1 MNGKSVALL
10 LIGFQ
15 NDYFSKDGILNG
27 SFEDAN
33 AIDPLLK
40 NTQSLIRTVIDAGGM
55 VVETPINFTA
65 DYSELD
71 EPIGILKVI
80 KDNKAFIRDEYGSQ
94 SVPMVKEFA
103 GEIGSLPGKRG
114 MSCFS
119 NTELDK
125 ALKSRG
131 VTHLMI
137 AGAFTSL
144 CIDSAGRE
152 ALDLGYKVI
161 MLSDCTIGRTLFE
174 HKYYLDEIM
183 PLYSLVLDSEQI
195 KVELAA

>member
-1 MNGKSVALL
+1 MNGKNVALL

-27 SFEDAN
+27 AFEDAN

-55 VVETPINFTA
+55 VVETPINFNA

-94 SVPMVKEFA
+94 SVPMVKEFE
-103 GEIGSLPGKRG
+103 GELGSLPGKRG

-119 NTELDK
+119 NT
-125 ALKSRG
+125 
-131 VTHLMI
+131 
-137 AGAFTSL
+137 
-144 CIDSAGRE
+144 
-152 ALDLGYKVI
+152 
-161 MLSDCTIGRTLFE
+161 
-174 HKYYLDEIM
+174 
-183 PLYSLVLDSEQI
+183 
-195 KVELAA
+195 